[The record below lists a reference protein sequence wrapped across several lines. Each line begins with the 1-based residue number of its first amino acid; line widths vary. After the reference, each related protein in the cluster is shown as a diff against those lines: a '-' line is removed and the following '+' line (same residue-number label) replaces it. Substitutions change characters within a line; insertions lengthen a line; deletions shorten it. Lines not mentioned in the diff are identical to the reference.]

1 VLTMRRDRV
10 GEFARYRR
18 AMARVVTGPLNIPA
32 RIWIASQTT
41 ATTPERRLIR
51 VPVPSIQAG
60 ERSRDN
66 VQR

>member
-10 GEFARYRR
+10 GEFVRYRR

-41 ATTPERRLIR
+41 APAPERRLNR
-51 VPVPSIQAG
+51 VPVPSCPIG

>member
-1 VLTMRRDRV
+1 VLTMLRDLV

-18 AMARVVTGPLNIPA
+18 AIARVVTGPLNIPA

-51 VPVPSIQAG
+51 VPVPSLQGG

-66 VQR
+66 VQP

>member
-1 VLTMRRDRV
+1 VLTMRKDRV

-18 AMARVVTGPLNIPA
+18 AMARVVTGPLNMPA

-51 VPVPSIQAG
+51 VPVSHIQAG
-60 ERSRDN
+60 EKSRDN